1 MFWGFRIMV
10 GVGMLMLAV
19 SWAGWWLARRA
30 GWSAA
35 RIPKR
40 LLWVLAGMTFSG
52 WVATVAGWYVTEIG
66 RQPFIVYGLLRTADV
81 AATNVT
87 SPMIGLS
94 LAMYLALYLGLILAY
109 VGVLKYMAEKPEDL
123 IEKDAPT
130 PVDSRH
136 SAGLNEGSIA

>member
-1 MFWGFRIMV
+1 MV
-10 GVGMLMLAV
+10 GVGVLMLAV
-19 SWAGWWLARRA
+19 SWVGWWTARRA
-30 GWSAA
+30 GWSAD
-35 RIPKR
+35 RIPRR

-66 RQPFIVYGLLRTADV
+66 RQPFIVYGLVRTADA

-87 SPMIGLS
+87 APMIGMS

-123 IEKDAPT
+123 IENDAPS
-130 PVDSRH
+130 PSKGRN
-136 SAGLNEGSIA
+136 APALNEGSIA